1 MLSTYGDTDI
11 PYFATCTVARC
22 SKISH
27 FLLLILNKASKKISV
42 SHNVIFWTHM
52 FLDTRWENNFDILFY
67 SRPRLARFRRAL
79 DS

>member
-11 PYFATCTVARC
+11 PYFTTCTVARC

-42 SHNVIFWTHM
+42 FIINILDTCFWTQEVGKK
-52 FLDTRWENNFDILFY
+52 L
-67 SRPRLARFRRAL
+67 
-79 DS
+79 

>member
-11 PYFATCTVARC
+11 PYFTTCTVARC

-42 SHNVIFWTHM
+42 FIINI
-52 FLDTRWENNFDILFY
+52 LDTHVFGHKMGKQL
-67 SRPRLARFRRAL
+67 
-79 DS
+79 